1 MATINKDGKTYIEID
16 ENALT
21 PDNKSSIRLSEVL
34 GNGFTNMSRNVTP
47 TTQGSNFTPT
57 YSSINSNDPMTS
69 NLLSPPIGEQPE
81 GNLDS
86 LGKLKEVVDR
96 LCSNIDKLTEALKKT
111 REENIKL
118 KKALES
124 LGVKELEDVLVLTE
138 DMEIKTKEKQ

>member
-1 MATINKDGKTYIEID
+1 METINKDGKTYIEID
-16 ENALT
+16 ENAVSPSYT
-21 PDNKSSIRLSEVL
+21 SSYKLSEIL
-34 GNGFTNMSRNVTP
+34 RNGTTSQSRNVTP
-47 TTQGSNFTPT
+47 TTQGPNVTPT
-57 YSSINSNDPMTS
+57 YSSINYNDS
-69 NLLSPPIGEQPE
+69 ISPPIGEQPE

-96 LCSNIDKLTEALKKT
+96 LCSNIDKLTETLKKT

-138 DMEIKTKEKQ
+138 DMEIK

>member
-1 MATINKDGKTYIEID
+1 MATINKDGKTYIEIE
-16 ENALT
+16 ENAISPSNT
-21 PDNKSSIRLSEVL
+21 SSYKLSEIV
-34 GNGFTNMSRNVTP
+34 NGFTTMSRNVTP
-47 TTQGSNFTPT
+47 TTQGPNVTPT
-57 YSSINSNDPMTS
+57 YSSINYNNSI
-69 NLLSPPIGEQPE
+69 SPPLGEQPE

-96 LCSNIDKLTEALKKT
+96 LCSNIDKLTETLKKT

-138 DMEIKTKEKQ
+138 DMEIKWQ